1 MAPVAAIDPPV
12 TGADR
17 RTTTMEYTL
26 KGAQIAGMPRRSRT
40 YGRGRVC
47 SHDDC
52 PTRLSQYNKRDT
64 CSVHTGVIFP
74 RLRGHTKHLKE

>member
-1 MAPVAAIDPPV
+1 MAHEAAIDPPA

-17 RTTTMEYTL
+17 RTRTMEYTL
-26 KGAQIAGMPRRSRT
+26 KGAQPVGMPRRSRT

-47 SHDDC
+47 SESGC

-64 CSVHTGVIFP
+64 CSVHSEVIFP